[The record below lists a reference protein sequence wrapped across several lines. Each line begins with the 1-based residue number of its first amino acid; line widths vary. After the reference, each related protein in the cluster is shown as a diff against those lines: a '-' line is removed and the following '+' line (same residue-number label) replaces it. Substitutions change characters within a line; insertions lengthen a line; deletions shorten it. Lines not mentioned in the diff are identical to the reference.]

1 MVEDELVSGR
11 LIEREDG
18 LILIN
23 RKDSGYLVTKI
34 GKDEQVEWSET
45 KTSLM
50 PAYADG
56 AFSSEEMDDLILFL
70 KSLR

>member
-1 MVEDELVSGR
+1 MIEDELVSGR
-11 LIEREDG
+11 LIEREDE

-34 GKDEQVEWSET
+34 SKDADVEWSEA

-56 AFSSEEMDDLILFL
+56 AFSTEEMDDLILFL